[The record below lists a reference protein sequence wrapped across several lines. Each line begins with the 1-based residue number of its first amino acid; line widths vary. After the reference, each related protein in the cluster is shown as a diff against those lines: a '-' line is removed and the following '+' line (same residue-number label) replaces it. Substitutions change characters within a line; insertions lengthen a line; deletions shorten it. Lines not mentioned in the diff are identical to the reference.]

1 MEAFCRHIF
10 YLLQCCSL
18 ALLLQ
23 EWQSHILKHHLLCGT
38 PFLTFP
44 HSGPSVSTKFTGSY
58 YHYRLSFWTLSC
70 TSNWLSFKSF
80 IFVMAFSQCGT
91 LLYAVFFFFYKRHIL
106 QDNSKNK
113 GRKGLPIESHYM
125 DILGKVYVWIW
136 ITHRMWRCSLAPWA
150 RIAERAWITVN
161 VAWHWCFL
169 LEGSR
174 LMTFTSS
181 LFFLAP
187 QTLHCRYNRK
197 ERG

>member
-1 MEAFCRHIF
+1 MEAFCRHVF

-18 ALLLQ
+18 ALSLQ

-44 HSGPSVSTKFTGSY
+44 HSGPNVSTKFTWFL
-58 YHYRLSFWTLSC
+58 LSLQIIFLNTILY
-70 TSNWLSFKSF
+70 FKSA
-80 IFVMAFSQCGT
+80 ILQIIYICDGIQSVWNIT
-91 LLYAVFFFFYKRHIL
+91 LGSIFFYKRHIL

-150 RIAERAWITVN
+150 YIAERAWITVN

-169 LEGSR
+169 LEGSQ
-174 LMTFTSS
+174 LMTFTLS

-187 QTLHCRYNRK
+187 QTLHCRHNRK